1 MNVITKH
8 GRTSEGIKKRI
19 IGWNEQW
26 KDGWNDQYI
35 DEPMNQWINESMNQ
49 WINEPMNQLNPWN
62 NE

>member
-8 GRTSEGIKKRI
+8 GRTSEGIKKRM

-35 DEPMNQWINESMNQ
+35 HESMNQWINESMNQ
-49 WINEPMNQLNPWN
+49 WTNE
-62 NE
+62 